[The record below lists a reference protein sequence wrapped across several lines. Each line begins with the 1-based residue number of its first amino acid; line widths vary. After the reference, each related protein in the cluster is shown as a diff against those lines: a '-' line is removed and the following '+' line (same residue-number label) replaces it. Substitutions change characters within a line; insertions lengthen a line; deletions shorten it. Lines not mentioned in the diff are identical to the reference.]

1 MSEMNAFDFFC
12 LSTAII
18 FVLNRYG
25 LQTETTKESKFLI
38 KSQGNGSGLGTT
50 VFQKMDPILSGI
62 TELQNG

>member
-1 MSEMNAFDFFC
+1 M
-12 LSTAII
+12 I

-38 KSQGNGSGLGTT
+38 KSQGNGLGLGAN

-62 TELQNG
+62 VEHFF